1 MVVAVVAAVV
11 VEMAVVDCVVSG
23 VIPSLI
29 GPVRMSKGMV
39 RGMEVVEEKD
49 QVDRRE

>member
-1 MVVAVVAAVV
+1 MVVVVVVAVV

-29 GPVRMSKGMV
+29 GLVRMSKGMV
-39 RGMEVVEEKD
+39 RGMEVVEGRD
-49 QVDRRE
+49 

>member
-1 MVVAVVAAVV
+1 MVVVVVVAVV
-11 VEMAVVDCVVSG
+11 VEMAVVGCVVSG

-29 GPVRMSKGMV
+29 GLVRMTKGMV